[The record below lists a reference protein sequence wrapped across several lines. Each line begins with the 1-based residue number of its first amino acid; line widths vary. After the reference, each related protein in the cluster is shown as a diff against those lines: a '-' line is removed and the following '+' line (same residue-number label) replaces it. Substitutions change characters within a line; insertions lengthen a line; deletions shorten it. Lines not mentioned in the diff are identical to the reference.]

1 MPTPLAMAFVRVRP
15 DAEDFQ
21 RDAEREFQRAG
32 DQAGRRFSDSF
43 SDQLSRSSGSEDAGD
58 EAGRRFGGAFSDS
71 LKVAAGVAMASFG
84 AQAAGQLSEGFQQ
97 ALDLTGAQGMF
108 QAQLGV
114 TQGESERIGAVAGKL
129 FAAAYGENMQ
139 EVQGAVT
146 SVIQNMDGMKGASSE
161 ALETMT
167 ARAITVGQV
176 LGEDVSAVTRG
187 VSQIMKTGLAPNAQA
202 AFDIITRGAQLG
214 LNSSEDLLDTFK
226 EYSTQFRKLGLD
238 GNTALG
244 LIQQGLKGG
253 ARDADIVADALKE
266 FSIRAIDGSDTTIAG
281 FKALG
286 LNATAMGKQ
295 IASGGVGASKGL
307 DTVLDKLRNIES
319 PTKRAEIAFQLFGTQ
334 SEDLGA
340 ALFKLDPSTATKG
353 LGNLAGATDKASTAL
368 GDTPQAKFEAFKR
381 GLQTSVVGYIASDV
395 IPALEKISGA
405 LSGAGVSGSGLASVA
420 VPLVGI
426 GLAAKVTSSAV
437 GAVRTGVDG
446 VARAGRGIGN
456 AAQGTARLAQGFR
469 SADVAQSAFSGRM
482 GTLGGKLRT
491 AFNAGVSSARSFGST
506 VASAGAAAGRGLA
519 TAATAAGRAAA
530 SAATA
535 AGSFLAM
542 GARMLWAG
550 TQAVFFAAKTAIAA
564 AATKIWAGIQLAF
577 NVIMAANPITLII
590 IGLVALGAAVVLA
603 YNKFAWFRNAVNAV
617 FNVLKTGVLFVVN
630 FVRNHWRLIL
640 PILLGPL
647 GLAISL
653 VTKHW
658 NRIKNV
664 TMGTIRTA
672 IDFVRKHWRLIISI
686 LLGPLGLA
694 ISLVTKHW
702 KTIQT
707 RVSSAVTTIINF
719 VRNNWRKIIGFVSA
733 PLITIVA
740 TVVRHWNRI
749 KDLTQSLHNSIVGKI
764 KSMMSGARNAFSNGV
779 SAIGTAWGRLRDA
792 TKRPVNFVIG
802 TVYNKGIVGLWN
814 KVMGWLHLPGS
825 LRLGTLPQLAS
836 GGPMPVRPG
845 VFNKPTAIVGEG
857 NQNYPEYVIPTDPKY
872 RARAMM
878 LWSQAGHQMQMMQ
891 LGGVIGGIKK
901 LASKAKNLGKDAL
914 SLIADPGKI
923 WDNLVKSHVPGAGH
937 LASSPWGSAAAA
949 MPGLIL
955 KHAREYAIKLFK
967 AFGAG
972 YGGGDSTGVVKAA
985 LSMVGRG
992 DDRGSDNNNWITRKW
1007 GMVGAPWCAMFVS
1020 EAISQ
1025 AKAQKRYP
1033 GHPSAAVASFVGA
1046 MKHVGI
1052 GEGRAGDLAAYRGS
1066 GHINIIE
1073 KPAQDSFR
1081 GRYHTIGGN
1090 ENALVRR
1097 SVRSGASSILRPLA
1111 AGGLLDPNTFKRIFR
1126 HEAFHTA
1133 DRHEPSNLVK
1143 ALSQMPIAAGRQAF
1157 AQIGSIG
1164 ASRGP
1169 RPLFDDGGFGQGWP
1183 FHKKNPEPV
1192 LTPVQWRD
1200 IHELA
1205 KRGAQG
1211 NVTVNLHGVPNV
1223 PGEKQVVNAIDNLY
1237 TLHGRW

>member
-1 MPTPLAMAFVRVRP
+1 MPTPLAMAFIRVRP
-15 DAEDFQ
+15 DADDFQ
-21 RDAEREFQRAG
+21 REAEREFQRAG

-43 SDQLSRSSGSEDAGD
+43 SDQLGRSSGSEDAGD

-71 LKVAAGVAMASFG
+71 LKVAAGVAIASFG

-658 NRIKNV
+658 NSIKNV

-857 NQNYPEYVIPTDPKY
+857 NQNHPEYVIPTDPKY
-872 RARAMM
+872 RGRAMA
-878 LWSQAGHQMQMMQ
+878 LWQAAGAKMQFLQ
-891 LGGVIGGIKK
+891 LGGIIGGVKK
-901 LASKAKNLGKDAL
+901 LAGKVKNIGKQAL
-914 SLIADPGKI
+914 DLITNPGKV
-923 WDNLVKSHVPGAGH
+923 WDTLVKAIPSADG
-937 LASSPWGSAAAA
+937 LRTSPFGIGISE
-949 MPGLIL
+949 MPKLIL
-955 KHAREYAIKLFK
+955 KHAREYALKFFK
-967 AFGAG
+967 AFGDG
-972 YGGGDSTGVVKAA
+972 YGGSGSSVVNAA
-985 LSMVGRG
+985 LKYIGVG
-992 DDRGSDNNNWITRKW
+992 DDRGMDNNNIFTRGYGW
-1007 GMVGAPWCAMFVS
+1007 PAGTPWCALFAS
-1020 EAISQ
+1020 RAIQ
-1025 AKAQKRYP
+1025 DAKATKRYP
-1033 GHPSAAVASFVGA
+1033 GTPTAAVATFNAA
-1046 MKHVGI
+1046 MRHVGT
-1052 GEGRAGDLAAYRGS
+1052 GEGRPGDLATYGS
-1066 GHINIIE
+1066 NDHVNIII
-1073 KPAQDSFR
+1073 KKVAGGYD
-1081 GRYHTIGGN
+1081 TVGGN
-1090 ENALVRR
+1090 QGPRVNRYVRGGQAT
-1097 SVRSGASSILRPLA
+1097 VLRPLA
-1111 AGGLLDPNTFKRIFR
+1111 MGGAISAHMREVFR
-1126 HEAFHTA
+1126 QKNF
-1133 DRHEPSNLVK
+1133 DRNDNRNPVL
-1143 ALSQMPIAAGRQAF
+1143 
-1157 AQIGSIG
+1157 G
-1164 ASRGP
+1164 AMRSMKNP

>member
-1 MPTPLAMAFVRVRP
+1 MPTPLAMAFIRVRP
-15 DAEDFQ
+15 DADDFQ
-21 RDAEREFQRAG
+21 REAEREFQRAG

-43 SDQLSRSSGSEDAGD
+43 SDQLGRSSGSEDAGD

-71 LKVAAGVAMASFG
+71 LKVAAGVAIASFG

-114 TQGESERIGAVAGKL
+114 SADEAERIGGVAGKL
-129 FAAAYGENMQ
+129 FADAYGENMQ

-146 SVIQNMDGMKGASSE
+146 SVIQNMQGMKTASSD

-167 ARAITVGQV
+167 ARAITVGQI

-187 VSQIMKTGLAPNAQA
+187 VSQIMKTGLAPNAKA

-214 LNSSEDLLDTFK
+214 LNSSEDLLDTFT

-238 GNTALG
+238 GQTALG
-244 LIQQGLKGG
+244 LIQQGLQGG

-295 IASGGVGASKGL
+295 IASGGVGASQGL
-307 DTVLDKLRNIES
+307 DTVLDKLRSIES

-658 NRIKNV
+658 NSIKNV

-857 NQNYPEYVIPTDPKY
+857 NQNHPEYVIPTDPKY
-872 RARAMM
+872 RGRAMA
-878 LWSQAGHQMQMMQ
+878 LWQAAGAKMQFLQ
-891 LGGVIGGIKK
+891 LGGIIGGVKK
-901 LASKAKNLGKDAL
+901 LAGKVKNIGKQAL
-914 SLIADPGKI
+914 DLITNPGKV
-923 WDNLVKSHVPGAGH
+923 WDTLVKAIPSADG
-937 LASSPWGSAAAA
+937 LRTSPFGIGISE
-949 MPGLIL
+949 MPKLIL
-955 KHAREYAIKLFK
+955 KHAREYALKFFK
-967 AFGAG
+967 AFGDG
-972 YGGGDSTGVVKAA
+972 YGGSGSSVVNAA
-985 LSMVGRG
+985 LKYIGVG
-992 DDRGSDNNNWITRKW
+992 DDRGMDNNNIFTRGYGW
-1007 GMVGAPWCAMFVS
+1007 PAGTPWCALFAS
-1020 EAISQ
+1020 RAIQ
-1025 AKAQKRYP
+1025 DAKATKRYP
-1033 GHPSAAVASFVGA
+1033 GTPTAAVATFNAA
-1046 MKHVGI
+1046 MRHVGT
-1052 GEGRAGDLAAYRGS
+1052 GEGRPGDLATYGS
-1066 GHINIIE
+1066 NDHVNIII
-1073 KPAQDSFR
+1073 KKVAGGYD
-1081 GRYHTIGGN
+1081 TVGGN
-1090 ENALVRR
+1090 QGPRVNRYVRGGQAT
-1097 SVRSGASSILRPLA
+1097 VLRPLA
-1111 AGGLLDPNTFKRIFR
+1111 MGGAISAHMREVFR
-1126 HEAFHTA
+1126 QKNF
-1133 DRHEPSNLVK
+1133 DRNDNRNPVL
-1143 ALSQMPIAAGRQAF
+1143 
-1157 AQIGSIG
+1157 G
-1164 ASRGP
+1164 AMRSMKNP

-1183 FHKKNPEPV
+1183 FHKKKPEPV

-1223 PGEKQVVNAIDNLY
+1223 PGEKQVTNAIDNLY